1 MHYAFLNAFYPD
13 PKIVCMVRD
22 PVDILCS
29 MERNYRKASLEKR
42 LDTWVN
48 SPPVG
53 LAMERLLEILR
64 QGIDQQ
70 MLFIG
75 YNDLCSNPRQ
85 ELERYYAYLGLP
97 YYEGHDFNNVKQITK
112 EDDEVYGVF
121 GDHTIRKH
129 VKPQPSQ
136 ALDVFG
142 SDLCNWIRQRYGWF
156 YERF

>member
-1 MHYAFLNAFYPD
+1 MHYAFLNAFYPE

-22 PVDILCS
+22 PPDILCS

-121 GDHTIRKH
+121 G
-129 VKPQPSQ
+129 
-136 ALDVFG
+136 F
-142 SDLCNWIRQRYGWF
+142 DLCN
-156 YERF
+156 

>member
-22 PVDILCS
+22 PLDILCS

-97 YYEGHDFNNVKQITK
+97 YYEGHDFNNVKQITE
-112 EDDEVYGVF
+112 EDDEVYGV
-121 GDHTIRKH
+121 
-129 VKPQPSQ
+129 
-136 ALDVFG
+136 LG
-142 SDLCNWIRQRYGWF
+142 SDLCNWIRQKYGWF

>member
-1 MHYAFLNAFYPD
+1 MHYAFLNAFYPE

-22 PVDILCS
+22 PPDILCS
-29 MERNYRKASLEKR
+29 MERNYRKASLLDPGLVNHSEMVNTSLEKR

-48 SPPVG
+48 SPPVD

-121 GDHTIRKH
+121 G
-129 VKPQPSQ
+129 
-136 ALDVFG
+136 F
-142 SDLCNWIRQRYGWF
+142 DLCN
-156 YERF
+156 